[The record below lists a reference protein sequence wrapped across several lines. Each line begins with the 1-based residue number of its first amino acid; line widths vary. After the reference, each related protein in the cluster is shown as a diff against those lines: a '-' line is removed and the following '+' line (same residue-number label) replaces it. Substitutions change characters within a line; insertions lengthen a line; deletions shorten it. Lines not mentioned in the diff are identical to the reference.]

1 VEDTKDLGMEEME
14 VLMASIVMVKLKEL
28 VKD

>member
-1 VEDTKDLGMEEME
+1 VADIKDLDMEEME
-14 VLMASIVMVKLKEL
+14 VLMVFTVMVKQKEL

>member
-1 VEDTKDLGMEEME
+1 VVDIKDLGMEEME
-14 VLMASIVMVKLKEL
+14 VLMVFTVMVKQKEL